1 MTSEKFEASLPAS
14 EFDPR
19 AARPLHDSMF
29 DLSIITASK
38 VKGRIAGL
46 ILDLEALRVVNGDS
60 GWLQASAQ
68 LPREIVCCVD
78 EHAAATAAKIGAG
91 R

>member
-46 ILDLEALRVVNGDS
+46 ILDLEAL
-60 GWLQASAQ
+60 
-68 LPREIVCCVD
+68 IVCCVD